1 MWNLKFNFSILPE
14 RLRTSLLR
22 VNIQFALA
30 LLGSVWCGVSLS
42 MFALSKA
49 FIFCN
54 LPHTPF
60 YLLQFAN
67 ALDLIICFWTWCSS
81 SLKSVIAAV
90 PNKFMH
96 FYLGGLKYRTC
107 GDGWQDYWR
116 NFYQMRWSQIAVW
129 NPSMGVE
136 IHLWGCFPPAPDKS
150 TLSCSYLKSKLRKV
164 QIIQLFL

>member
-49 FIFCN
+49 FIFSN
-54 LPHTPF
+54 LPHKPF

-67 ALDLIICFWTWCSS
+67 TLDLIICFWTWCSS

-96 FYLGGLKYRTC
+96 FLSGWSEIQDMWWLVTRLLQKLLS
-107 GDGWQDYWR
+107 DGAKIQ
-116 NFYQMRWSQIAVW
+116 SILLW
-129 NPSMGVE
+129 NLSMGWEDREVLLCS
-136 IHLWGCFPPAPDKS
+136 IC
-150 TLSCSYLKSKLRKV
+150 SCSS
-164 QIIQLFL
+164 

>member
-49 FIFCN
+49 FIFSN

-81 SLKSVIAAV
+81 SLESVIAAV

-96 FYLGGLKYRTC
+96 FLSGWSEIQDMWWWVTGLLAKLLSDEMEPNC
-107 GDGWQDYWR
+107 SLKPKHGSG
-116 NFYQMRWSQIAVW
+116 
-129 NPSMGVE
+129 NPPWV
-136 IHLWGCFPPAPDKS
+136 CFAPAPDKS
-150 TLSCSYLKSKLRKV
+150 TLNCSYLKSKLRKV
-164 QIIQLFL
+164 QIIQLSL